1 MSPKDAPARR
11 GRLVTTANPGTKLD
25 YVIRLEGAMRG
36 KPENNGITVDLRY
49 VPDRVIIEPESFG
62 RYLDAL
68 GEVRWG
74 SLEETAVAILDD
86 VNNQVVARWIRLT
99 VDAPGAV
106 RDGAGSHG
114 VMLEDRQPHWENET
128 LLSHLR
134 RY

>member
-1 MSPKDAPARR
+1 MPLEDASNRR

-25 YVIRLEGAMRG
+25 YVIRLEGAMGG
-36 KPENNGITVDLRY
+36 KPERNGITVDLRY
-49 VPDRVIIEPESFG
+49 VPDRTIIEPESFG
-62 RYLDAL
+62 RYLDTL
-68 GEVRWG
+68 GEIRWE

-86 VNNQVVARWIRLT
+86 FNNQVVARWIRVA

-106 RDGAGSHG
+106 QDGAGSHG
-114 VMLEDRQPHWENET
+114 VMLEDRQPRWENET